1 MSLRNR
7 QRGERAASLCTRVTA
22 GVLMLLAI
30 VLSAT
35 AGDAAKP
42 KVVRLPSMTAPDG
55 KQRELNAPKGG
66 VAVVVFL
73 SPECPISNGYSATL
87 NQIAAEFAGKPLRM
101 TGVCVDPDLTDKDV
115 TAHVRDFQ
123 LKFVVVRDPRGAAAG
138 RSVRRS
144 RPKRSCSMSR
154 AVFVTAAASTTSTPP
169 ASSAT
174 PTPGRTNC
182 ATQSPPCWPV
192 AKSPTRMSR
201 RSAVPWPS
209 VAIE

>member
-138 RSVRRS
+138 ALGAKVTPEAFVLDEQGRVRYRG
-144 RPKRSCSMSR
+144 RIDDQYAARLQRNANPRTHELR
-154 AVFVTAAASTTSTPP
+154 DAIAAVLAGREVANPYVAAVGCPLAE
-169 ASSAT
+169 
-174 PTPGRTNC
+174 
-182 ATQSPPCWPV
+182 
-192 AKSPTRMSR
+192 R
-201 RSAVPWPS
+201 RN
-209 VAIE
+209 